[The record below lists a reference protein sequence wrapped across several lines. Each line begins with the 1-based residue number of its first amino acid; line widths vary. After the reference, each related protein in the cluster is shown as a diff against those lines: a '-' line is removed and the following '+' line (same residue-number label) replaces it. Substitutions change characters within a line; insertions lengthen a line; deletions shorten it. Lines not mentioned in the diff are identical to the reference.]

1 VSEDIARALVETAVS
16 CGVCAH
22 ARSRGAANH
31 YHRARRALWKV
42 SLVVSWLRPISSGR
56 IRDRLKIVGDQ
67 LVFNFFLLQP
77 RCFLAEARTKRS
89 CGPDRIQLRSRLA
102 NIPGTDQ
109 PLTLT
114 PPDSESPLAAES
126 VPMPAAIAAALNRT
140 RSGIPRSERRQLC
153 TPTDLSRIA
162 GNLRALPPVQMRA
175 CGLCRRLR
183 SR

>member
-1 VSEDIARALVETAVS
+1 VWHTNIEPGLPKR
-16 CGVCAH
+16 
-22 ARSRGAANH
+22 
-31 YHRARRALWKV
+31 
-42 SLVVSWLRPISSGR
+42 
-56 IRDRLKIVGDQ
+56 Q

-109 PLTLT
+109 PLTLA

-126 VPMPAAIAAALNRT
+126 VPMPAAIAAAFNRT

-153 TPTDLSRIA
+153 ATTDLSRIA
-162 GNLRALPPVQMRA
+162 GNLRALRRFKCGRA
-175 CGLCRRLR
+175 VSAVG
-183 SR
+183 

>member
-1 VSEDIARALVETAVS
+1 
-16 CGVCAH
+16 
-22 ARSRGAANH
+22 
-31 YHRARRALWKV
+31 
-42 SLVVSWLRPISSGR
+42 VSWLRPISSGR

-153 TPTDLSRIA
+153 ATTDLSRIA
-162 GNLRALPPVQMRA
+162 GNLRALPPVHGVRSLPSA
-175 CGLCRRLR
+175 EVAIASILGDRRSITALFERPAVVTASAR
-183 SR
+183 SW